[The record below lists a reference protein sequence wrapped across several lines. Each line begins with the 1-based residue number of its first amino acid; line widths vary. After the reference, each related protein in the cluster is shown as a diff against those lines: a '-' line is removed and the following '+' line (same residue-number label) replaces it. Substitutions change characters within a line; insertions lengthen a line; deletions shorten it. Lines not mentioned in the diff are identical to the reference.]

1 MKRPFS
7 PGWTVSGMKLVPCN
21 QPPSESDATGPD
33 QLFEEK
39 SKNFSRPALLG
50 GCAHVVET
58 IYLCWFFPRGYHTS
72 LYSNN
77 VAVFW
82 LHDQVWS
89 SLMLVCF
96 LYGLFIAYTKRMN
109 RTHDPNDCRKA
120 KRLNPRSES
129 RFRRLNHTNIV
140 KTNGISSTKRSMHSG
155 KTWQVAKRDSAE
167 LIQHWCQVGQD
178 SIIVRMETAVVHHC
192 SQSDIS
198 PVLEYICLPSYHAVI
213 PLKKVL

>member
-96 LYGLFIAYTKRMN
+96 LQGLFIAYTKKMN

-120 KRLNPRSES
+120 KETFESPLWIQIPAAESYQHCENKRHFINQTEYAQRKDMTGCKTRQCRIDPALMSGRSRLHHSSNGNGCSPPLLAEWHLSCAWIYVFPRIT
-129 RFRRLNHTNIV
+129 L
-140 KTNGISSTKRSMHSG
+140 
-155 KTWQVAKRDSAE
+155 
-167 LIQHWCQVGQD
+167 
-178 SIIVRMETAVVHHC
+178 
-192 SQSDIS
+192 
-198 PVLEYICLPSYHAVI
+198 
-213 PLKKVL
+213 